1 MEKQAP
7 ATAATVVLIPKA
19 EAIEKITK
27 LIASIKVN
35 LAASKAQVKAAVK
48 PERYALKFQA
58 DGYQKQA
65 NFWKAQIARLKKEP
79 KTQVDW
85 AKEFGA

>member
-1 MEKQAP
+1 MEK
-7 ATAATVVLIPKA
+7 ATTPVATIPKA

-27 LIASIKVN
+27 LIAAIKVN
-35 LAASKAQVKAAVK
+35 LTASKAQLKTAVA
-48 PERYALKFQA
+48 PERYALNFQK

-79 KTQVDW
+79 KTEVNW
-85 AKEFGA
+85 TKEFGA